1 MQRIAEQWER
11 LEAGLIFVNLV
22 DFDMLYGHR
31 RDPAGYGQAL
41 EQFDQWLG
49 EFMTKV
55 LPPDLVII
63 TADHGNDPT
72 FRGTDHTREQV
83 PLFVLHHKEARA
95 LGVRKTYA
103 DVAATLADYF
113 ELPAGW
119 PAGESFL
126 SKSDSDQFETRPARA
141 SN

>member
-1 MQRIAEQWER
+1 
-11 LEAGLIFVNLV
+11 
-22 DFDMLYGHR
+22 
-31 RDPAGYGQAL
+31 
-41 EQFDQWLG
+41 
-49 EFMTKV
+49 MTKV

-83 PLFVLHHKEARA
+83 PLFVLHNNEARA
-95 LGVRKTYA
+95 LAVRKTYA

-126 SKSDSDQFETRPARA
+126 SKSDSDRYDTRPARA